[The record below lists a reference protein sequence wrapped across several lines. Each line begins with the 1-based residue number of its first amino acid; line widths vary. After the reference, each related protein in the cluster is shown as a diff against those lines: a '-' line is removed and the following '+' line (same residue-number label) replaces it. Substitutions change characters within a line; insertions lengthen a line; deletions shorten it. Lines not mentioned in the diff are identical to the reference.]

1 MNLGPL
7 FMFIALT
14 GVFEPSAIQQLPD
27 GRFLVAED
35 EKSHPFTLLTLRADG
50 TSASTPLLTSG
61 PDADAAL
68 SKLGDLEGITADAA
82 GFVYAITS
90 HSRNA
95 DGEEKKSREKLIR
108 FRIEGDRA
116 VAPVVVTG
124 LKAAL
129 TAAHPLLAAAAEIA
143 DVKAEGGLNVEGLEM
158 TPDGRRLLLGFR
170 SPLHEG
176 RALVAAIENPRE
188 IFEIG
193 AAPRISPRL
202 DTLDLGGHGIRGMS
216 WVPTL
221 AGFLVISGPVARERS
236 QFRIWFWSGRQG
248 DAPRHVTVPGLPG
261 FEHAEGV
268 CLAIVDGRPRIVIVS
283 DDGDRKQHRPA
294 RFLTLEPSQLQI
306 EGIGAK

>member
-35 EKSHPFTLLTLRADG
+35 EKAHPFTLLTLRADG
-50 TSASTPLLTSG
+50 TSSSTPLLAPG
-61 PDADAAL
+61 PDAEAAL
-68 SKLGDLEGITADAA
+68 SKLDDLEGITADAA
-82 GFVYAITS
+82 GYVYAITS

-116 VAPVVVTG
+116 VAPVVVKG

-129 TAAHPLLAAAAEIA
+129 TAAHPVLAAAAEIT

-158 TPDGRRLLLGFR
+158 APDGRRLLLGFR

-188 IFEIG
+188 IFEAG

-216 WVPTL
+216 WVPAL
-221 AGFLVISGPVARERS
+221 AGYLVISGPIAKERT
-236 QFRIWFWSGRQG
+236 QFRLWFWSGRPG
-248 DAPRHVTVPGLPG
+248 DAPRRVSVPGLAG

-268 CLAIVDGRPRIVIVS
+268 CPAIVDGQPRIVIVS
-283 DDGDRKQHRPA
+283 DDGDRKRKRPA
-294 RFLTLEPSQLQI
+294 HYMLVDPADLRI
-306 EGIGAK
+306 AG

>member
-35 EKSHPFTLLTLRADG
+35 EKTHPFALLTLRADG
-50 TSASTPLLTSG
+50 TSSTTPLLAPG
-61 PDADAAL
+61 PDAEAAL
-68 SKLGDLEGITADAA
+68 SKLDDLEGITADAA
-82 GFVYAITS
+82 GYVYAVTS

-95 DGEEKKSREKLIR
+95 DGKEKKSREKLIR
-108 FRIEGDRA
+108 FRIEGERA
-116 VAPVVVTG
+116 VAPVVAKG

-143 DVKAEGGLNVEGLEM
+143 DVKAEGGLNIEGLEM
-158 TPDGRRLLLGFR
+158 APDGRHLLLGFR
-170 SPLHEG
+170 SPLREG

-188 IFEIG
+188 IFESG

-216 WVPTL
+216 WVPAL
-221 AGFLVISGPVARERS
+221 AGYLVISGPVAKERS
-236 QFRIWFWSGRQG
+236 QFRLWFWSGQAG

-268 CLAIVDGRPRIVIVS
+268 CPAILDGQPRIVIVS
-283 DDGDRKQHRPA
+283 DDGDRKAGRPA
-294 RFLTLEPSQLQI
+294 RFLALEPGQLRI
-306 EGIGAK
+306 EGTGAK